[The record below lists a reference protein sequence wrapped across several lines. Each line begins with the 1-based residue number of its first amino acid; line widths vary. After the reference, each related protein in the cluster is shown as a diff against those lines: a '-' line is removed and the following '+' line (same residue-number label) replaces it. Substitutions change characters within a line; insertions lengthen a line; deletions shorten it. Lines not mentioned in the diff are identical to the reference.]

1 MNMIPTAEH
10 IARVAGKVAKLV
22 KDFRNLRKEHD
33 KLKEELIKRRETEEN
48 LKERCRMLENQLNLL
63 KATSGQLEGQE
74 RKDLEKQLNHYIR
87 EIDKCISLLGQ

>member
-33 KLKEELIKRRETEEN
+33 KLKEELIKRKETEEN
-48 LKERCRMLENQLNLL
+48 LKDRCRMLENQLNLL

>member
-1 MNMIPTAEH
+1 MIPTAEH

-33 KLKEELIKRRETEEN
+33 KLKEELIKRKETEEN
-48 LKERCRMLENQLNLL
+48 LKDRCRMLENQLNLL